1 MAPMTTFAQRPIQAI
16 LFDLDGTLLD
26 TLPDIA
32 RALNRALL
40 AEGLAALP
48 LATVLAGVGRGAAV
62 LVDRVTAAQSLDATG
77 RARILAGF
85 FHHYEALHADRDV
98 LVQPFAGV
106 RECLDVL
113 RSRGYRLAVVT
124 NKRRD
129 LALCSLADGGVLD
142 VFELVVGGD
151 TCAQHKPHPAPLL
164 HALRVLGV
172 PVTAALM
179 VGDSSNDVSAAQ
191 AAGIPVVVVPSGYN
205 GGEDPRLL
213 PADAHV
219 EGLAQLPG
227 LLAATAARD
236 SA

>member
-1 MAPMTTFAQRPIQAI
+1 MLPMSLFADRPLSAV

-32 RALNRALL
+32 EALNRALV
-40 AEGLAALP
+40 EDGLPPLP

-62 LVDRVTAAQSLDATG
+62 LVDKLTAGQAVDATA
-77 RARILAGF
+77 RSRILDRF
-85 FHHYEALHADRDV
+85 FHHYEALHHAHSAR
-98 LVQPFAGV
+98 VQAFPGA

-113 RSRGYRLAVVT
+113 RARGYRLAVVT

-129 LALCSLADGGVLD
+129 LALRSLADGGVLD
-142 VFELVVGGD
+142 AFEIVVGGD
-151 TCAQHKPHPAPLL
+151 TCAERKPHPAPLL
-164 HALRVLGV
+164 YALECLQL

-179 VGDSSNDVSAAQ
+179 VGDSSNDVDAAR
-191 AAGIPVVVVPSGYN
+191 AAGMPVVVVPYGYN
-205 GGEDPRLL
+205 GGEDPRRL

-219 EGLAQLPG
+219 SGLAELPG
-227 LLAATAARD
+227 LLAAMAVAD